1 MSTADKSYISGFSI
15 KFPPFLDNLSD
26 IRQLDIFDSKLTV
39 WEDYIVGIQLLITGK
54 AREVHVLGK
63 LFLFYNLFRKNPA

>member
-1 MSTADKSYISGFSI
+1 MSTADKSYNSGFSI
-15 KFPPFLDNLSD
+15 KFPLILDNFSD

-54 AREVHVLGK
+54 APEGK
-63 LFLFYNLFRKNPA
+63 PFFRKKNLALYFSIRF